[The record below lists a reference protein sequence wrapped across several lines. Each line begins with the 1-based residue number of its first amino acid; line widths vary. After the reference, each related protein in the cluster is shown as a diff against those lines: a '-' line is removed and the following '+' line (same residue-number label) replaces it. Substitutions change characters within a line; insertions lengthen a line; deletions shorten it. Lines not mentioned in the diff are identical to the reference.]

1 MAIPVIER
9 YSQTSPYHDIN
20 VTDYGYIRV
29 LRFTRNR
36 QSSMYLDAPFE
47 TDFEYPGYFHIS
59 VAIKP
64 DATRTLAI
72 GLGGATVVKR
82 MWRDY
87 PAMSIDAVELDPVV
101 VDVAWRFFELPEDER
116 IRVFTDDGRAFLE
129 MCTDTYDIVLV
140 DAFDEDRVPRPLT
153 TEEFMRTLRDRLS
166 ADGVAAYNFIGMAR
180 GERSKPFRSL
190 YRTMRNVWRNV
201 WVFVVNDGVESEAT
215 NLMLFA
221 TDADLTADEL
231 CERIGDRV
239 GGLVTV
245 PAFELF
251 GEDLFR
257 GEIRLGDV
265 PLILDPVKGKPG
277 RRRATGGTALPFR

>member
-1 MAIPVIER
+1 MILPIER
-9 YSQTSPYHDIN
+9 YAGTSPYHDIN
-20 VTDYGYIRV
+20 VSDYGYIRV

-64 DATRTLAI
+64 DAARTLAI
-72 GLGGATVVKR
+72 GLGGATVIKR

-87 PAMSIDAVELDPVV
+87 PSMSIDAVELDPMVV
-101 VDVAWRFFELPEDER
+101 EVAFRFFELPEDER
-116 IRVFTDDGRAFLE
+116 IRVFTDDGRRFLDTATE
-129 MCTDTYDIVLV
+129 TYDIVLV

-153 TEEFMRTLRDRLS
+153 TEEFMRALRDRLN
-166 ADGVAAYNFIGMAR
+166 ADGVVAYNFLGEHA

-201 WVFVVNDGVESEAT
+201 WVFVVNDGVDSEGT

-231 CERIGDRV
+231 CDRIADRA
-239 GGLVTV
+239 GGIVTV
-245 PAFELF
+245 PAFELM
-251 GEDLFR
+251 GEDLYR

-265 PLILDPVKGKPG
+265 PLITDPPKGKPG
-277 RRRATGGTALPFR
+277 RRRS

>member
-1 MAIPVIER
+1 MSIPVIER
-9 YSQTSPYHDIN
+9 FAGTSSYHVVN

-36 QSSMYLDAPFE
+36 QSSMYIDAPFE
-47 TDFEYPGYFHIS
+47 TDFEYPGYFHITM
-59 VAIKP
+59 AIKP
-64 DATRTLAI
+64 DAAWTLVI
-72 GLGGATVVKR
+72 GLGGGTVVKR

-87 PAMSIDAVELDPVV
+87 PGMRIDAVELDPMV
-101 VDVAWRFFELPEDER
+101 VDVARRFFELPDDER
-116 IRVFTDDGRAFLE
+116 IRVHTDDGRAFLE
-129 MCTDTYDIVLV
+129 TCTGGYDIALI

-153 TEEFMRTLRDRLS
+153 TEEFMRALRDRLS
-166 ADGVAAYNFIGMAR
+166 PDGAVAYNFIGMAR
-180 GERSKPFRSL
+180 GEKSKPFRSL

-201 WVFVVNDGVESEAT
+201 WVFVVNDGVESEGT

-221 TDADLTADEL
+221 SDAALTAEEL

-245 PAFELF
+245 PAFDLMA
-251 GEDLFR
+251 EDLYR

-265 PLILDPVKGKPG
+265 PLILDPVKGKAA
-277 RRRATGGTALPFR
+277 RLRS